1 MEKEFLEV
9 FRNLELKGELRALLE
24 EVVVT
29 KVAINQ
35 RKDHIRI
42 YIRSRQWIHKK
53 YIYTLENT
61 IAAQCFPGVPMKVK
75 ILEKFDLSSQYTPE
89 LFLDAYR
96 SSMALELKHYSIL
109 VFNMFRNA
117 VITFPET
124 DTMHMVL
131 QSNVLAKSKE
141 NELIQ
146 YIEKVFCERCAFSL
160 KVEAEYQEA
169 KESKVRKNSEIQLQQ
184 EAAHIIEMSSFGKH
198 EGEEEF
204 QAAGED
210 QDQEQKAAEKKTETK
225 EKDGKTEKKKKEEKG
240 TKFGKSFKGDKGRAR
255 GDRSFGDFKRSVK
268 RSDNPDVLYGRD
280 FEDEVIPLESIQTE
294 MGEVCVRGQVMTLE
308 TREIRN
314 EKTIIIFSI
323 TDFSDSITVKIFA
336 RNDQVQ
342 EILEGVK
349 VKAFIK
355 LKGVTTIDRYD
366 SELTIGSVVGI
377 KKIPSF
383 ENSRMDNSPE
393 KRVELHCHTKMSDM
407 DGVSDAKS
415 IIKRAYEWGH
425 KAIAITDHGVVQA
438 FPEANHCF
446 DAWGGVVPQDSDFKV
461 IYGMEAYLVD
471 DLKGIVDNSQGQSLH
486 GTYVVF
492 DIETTGFSAMKDKI
506 IEIGAVRVEDGKI
519 TDRFSQFVNPQIPI
533 PFRIQQLTSINDSMV
548 QDAPTIDKVL
558 PEFEQFCQGAVMVA
572 HNAGFDMSFIKKN
585 YEDLGIDREDTIV
598 DTVGMARFL
607 LPQLN
612 RFKLD
617 TVAKAVGVSLENH
630 HRAVDDAGCTAR
642 SL

>member
-117 VITFPET
+117 VITFPKT

-519 TDRFSQFVNPQIPI
+519 TDRFSQFVNPQIPF
-533 PFRIQQLTSINDSMV
+533 PSGSSSLPVSMTLWSRMR
-548 QDAPTIDKVL
+548 PPSTRS
-558 PEFEQFCQGAVMVA
+558 CQ
-572 HNAGFDMSFIKKN
+572 NLNSS
-585 YEDLGIDREDTIV
+585 
-598 DTVGMARFL
+598 ARGL
-607 LPQLN
+607 
-612 RFKLD
+612 
-617 TVAKAVGVSLENH
+617 
-630 HRAVDDAGCTAR
+630 
-642 SL
+642 